1 MESSLG
7 RLGLSL
13 ALVLLASGTLAA
25 QSGARLN
32 EEEEDKLRE
41 AQEPG
46 QRILAYLDFLQ
57 DRLSRFESFRHRPDD
72 PKYNY
77 AGYLDDL
84 MGEYIAINEEMKNW
98 IQYQY
103 EHSGDM
109 RGGLRAL
116 LDRGPQQLVTLRAI
130 QSSPD
135 PYTSKYGDSLRDA
148 IDQLSDTLDG
158 ATRALAGQEKKFGE
172 LMKQEK
178 EDKRL
183 AKERAKEEAKRTKQ
197 EKKLRK
203 RHEKG
208 RVPGD
213 TTDE

>member
-1 MESSLG
+1 MERSLG

-13 ALVLLASGTLAA
+13 ALVLLVSGTLAA
-25 QSGARLN
+25 QSGARLS

-41 AQEPG
+41 AQDPG
-46 QRILAYLDFLQ
+46 QRIVVYLDFLQ
-57 DRLSRFESFRHRPDD
+57 ERLARFESFRHRPDD

-98 IQYQY
+98 IQFQY

-109 RGGLRAL
+109 RAGLRPL
-116 LDRGPQQLVTLRAI
+116 LDRGPQQLVALRAI

-135 PYTSKYGDSLRDA
+135 PYAGKYGDSLRDA

-158 ATRALAGQEKKFGE
+158 ATQALAGQEKKFGE
-172 LMKQEK
+172 LKKQEK

-183 AKERAKEEAKRTKQ
+183 SKERAKEESKRTKQ

-203 RHEKG
+203 RHAKD

-213 TTDE
+213 TADE